1 MKRAPPS
8 FTVEIRRQHKRAAT
22 SANPGLVQTKLV
34 RFPFVGEPLRAAA
47 SEIRKVEPL
56 AAESAAPPPSGQI
69 LPNLAEIELQSNRL
83 IEAVSRKTTKIS
95 LAPRGRKAKPA
106 TDAGQVVRPRGRPKF
121 STGKSAPLTYS
132 APILA
137 ESAFAGW
144 LDKPT
149 AIPPSYRFAPLTSI
163 TIGDIARPIPARV
176 TRHDKPSKSDESPR
190 TLPSLEAL
198 QPEIVTNAPSTQ
210 SSSDTEGSQVRQRK
224 ILGRYVFGNDLKP
237 GERWKRRL
245 PKGALR

>member
-1 MKRAPPS
+1 M
-8 FTVEIRRQHKRAAT
+8 
-22 SANPGLVQTKLV
+22 
-34 RFPFVGEPLRAAA
+34 
-47 SEIRKVEPL
+47 
-56 AAESAAPPPSGQI
+56 
-69 LPNLAEIELQSNRL
+69 
-83 IEAVSRKTTKIS
+83 
-95 LAPRGRKAKPA
+95 
-106 TDAGQVVRPRGRPKF
+106 RPRGRPKF

-137 ESAFAGW
+137 EFCVCRVAGQADGESAELSLRASD
-144 LDKPT
+144 LDHHRR
-149 AIPPSYRFAPLTSI
+149 YW
-163 TIGDIARPIPARV
+163 RPIPARV